1 MGAVLMVDMDGDVM
15 LAKLSKELATKDVR
29 ILLVNVSPDILKL
42 LRTTGTLEL
51 IGQQNVY
58 RTVRAAVS
66 AAQADPE

>member
-58 RTVRAAVS
+58 RTVRAAVI
-66 AAQADPE
+66 AAQADRP